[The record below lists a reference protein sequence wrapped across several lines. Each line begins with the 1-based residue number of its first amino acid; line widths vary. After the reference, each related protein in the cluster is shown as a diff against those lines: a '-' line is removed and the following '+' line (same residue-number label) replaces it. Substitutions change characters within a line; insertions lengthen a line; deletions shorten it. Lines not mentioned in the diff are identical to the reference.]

1 MGNCAVLGKCP
12 THSCLQ
18 GVSLTAAGGPPAP
31 SGAGWVLIISRPF
44 PRYSGELFFPAAVLT
59 VLCIL
64 CVFFPKLLN
73 VLREYLFC

>member
-1 MGNCAVLGKCP
+1 MEWEALLHGQLCCAWE
-12 THSCLQ
+12 
-18 GVSLTAAGGPPAP
+18 VSNSFLPPAP

-44 PRYSGELFFPAAVLT
+44 PRYSGELFFPAAFLT